1 MEMFYFTEHLPNIT
15 KNPQSRFVGLGS
27 NFTNVSLTCEADGAS
42 SYSWEKQDDFIPSS
56 AIGVNTDTLTLI
68 DLRLKDA
75 GRYRC
80 IATNDSGST
89 ESDYATVTVKG
100 MGGSSHLHLEQ
111 LKECSNI
118 LP

>member
-1 MEMFYFTEHLPNIT
+1 M
-15 KNPQSRFVGLGS
+15 VGLDS
-27 NFTNVSLTCEADGAS
+27 NFTNVSLTCKADGA

-68 DLRLKDA
+68 NLRLRDA

-89 ESDYATVTVKG
+89 ESEYATLIVKG
-100 MGGSSHLHLEQ
+100 INKQYMQHVTLYQTSWYIIM
-111 LKECSNI
+111 CTI
-118 LP
+118 